1 MTGKQYEIKV
11 EHALKSRLGGN
22 RVRAQVKTPVGK
34 RWGGGR
40 IVDILI
46 DEKIVVSLKHQEN
59 PGSVDE
65 KNIAEVLNLEHAVL
79 DCGYDKAILVLNDP
93 YRVMKTRAYL
103 LENENLKAL
112 GVYNVEVLSHDSF
125 CEQYSLSVSQL

>member
-1 MTGKQYEIKV
+1 M
-11 EHALKSRLGGN
+11 
-22 RVRAQVKTPVGK
+22 
-34 RWGGGR
+34 
-40 IVDILI
+40 DILI

>member
-11 EHALKSRLGGN
+11 EHALKFRLGRD

-46 DEKIVVSLKHQEN
+46 DEKIVVSLKHQES
-59 PGSVDE
+59 PGSVDD

-93 YRVMKTRAYL
+93 YSVMKTRAYL
-103 LENENLKAL
+103 QKTENLKAL

-125 CEQYSLSVSQL
+125 CEQYNLSVSQL